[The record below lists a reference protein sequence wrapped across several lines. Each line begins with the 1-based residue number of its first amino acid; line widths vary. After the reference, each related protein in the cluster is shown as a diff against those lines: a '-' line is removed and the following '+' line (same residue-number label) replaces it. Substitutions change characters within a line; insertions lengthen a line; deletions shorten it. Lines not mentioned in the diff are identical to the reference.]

1 MSKKNKLDVSTVEPA
16 SLVLTQG
23 KNTPQQVQAN
33 IQKLLDYHGYQ
44 LIGVI
49 VKVPMPVQMPGQQA
63 FTAYVDVAQ
72 IQIAPLPQKITE

>member
-72 IQIAPLPQKITE
+72 IQIVPLPQKITE